1 MRDFCKL
8 IAELKLH
15 RKYGTR
21 SVSQNFLWS
30 YTSATKLA
38 RQSTY
43 HNRAGEGLVLKGFF
57 HLWKKIT
64 EKLFF
69 HWSKVLLKSHT
80 WVLFIQI
87 ERDRLMGK
95 NPFHWKAW
103 RNESTYLSLQVHEYQ
118 NKVFQHFK
126 ITLIINWSTINVFI
140 CRYLL
145 TTNPFPVLTQGCF
158 R

>member
-57 HLWKKIT
+57 HFWKKIT

-95 NPFHWKAW
+95 NPLHWKAW

-140 CRYLL
+140 CRFLL

>member
-69 HWSKVLLKSHT
+69 TDPKFC

-87 ERDRLMGK
+87 ERDRLIGK